1 MRIGN
6 PEAVI
11 SHLCARSS
19 PNPGDVYLFGIRSR
33 VVNSKGGLFLMQLTG
48 FAYYGW
54 TGQQSG
60 SGFPTT
66 SFSICFAKTGS
77 ENTFLSELCVIRG
90 HFGRYFGQNNEIVS
104 VFNGSVV
111 HFNVGI
117 RLTFLGRSCSTCQE
131 LYFQLFVRNDFGR
144 WMSLRSS
151 AKRPI

>member
-1 MRIGN
+1 
-6 PEAVI
+6 
-11 SHLCARSS
+11 
-19 PNPGDVYLFGIRSR
+19 
-33 VVNSKGGLFLMQLTG
+33 MQLTG

-66 SFSICFAKTGS
+66 SFNIYFAKTGS

-111 HFNVGI
+111 HFTVGEVVV
-117 RLTFLGRSCSTCQE
+117 LVKNFTSS
-131 LYFQLFVRNDFGR
+131 Y
-144 WMSLRSS
+144 SLKMVLAVGCR
-151 AKRPI
+151 